1 MNILTEREFLSRTSV
16 EATQVNEWIA
26 GGIMRPIQTLDE
38 KLIYLK
44 KHVQLAENIHQLT
57 QHGLSLQQIRP
68 FVENETVDIEQV
80 LQQQNVLE
88 RTIEFYQSLPYD
100 EIVSRCQAERIVG
113 FRRMSREEME
123 ICLAYPDR
131 RAEMSELVRERN
143 RRRTR
148 PTTSA
153 PQQTAEPVQTT
164 PVSAQ
169 TDARG
174 EIMNLTYTQLVQKA
188 QAARIPNFRRMTKT
202 ELQFCFLASEQD
214 VQQLVEVVR
223 ERTRQR
229 YGSGS
234 ESNVQNHELV
244 GIDMETVGFDA
255 SNPFY
260 GSVMTAPF
268 GNFAP
273 DTTPVQ
279 DTVVEDEVEEVQEVQ
294 DIVVEE
300 ETPEVEPVVE
310 QTTPQSDEVPYS
322 YEELQAMNSKR
333 VAEVVRDHL
342 DIKYFRRMT
351 KEELIIC
358 IFEPERREE
367 MVENAAARYELYR
380 GRRYGQNN
388 R

>member
-164 PVSAQ
+164 PVSTS
-169 TDARG
+169 TDARD
-174 EIMNLTYTQLVQKA
+174 EIMSLNYTQLVQRA

-202 ELQFCFLASEQD
+202 ELQFCFLASEQE
-214 VQQLVEVVR
+214 VQQLVEQVR

-244 GIDMETVGFDA
+244 GIDMETVGFDT

-260 GSVMTAPF
+260 GTAAMAIPF
-268 GNFAP
+268 GHFAP
-273 DTTPVQ
+273 ETTPVQ
-279 DTVVEDEVEEVQEVQ
+279 DTVVEEEVEEVQ
-294 DIVVEE
+294 DTVVEE
-300 ETPEVEPVVE
+300 DIQEVEPVVE